1 MNPDAGER
9 GLIFYFF
16 NLEMMARA
24 WPEILSGFWLTLLM
38 AGLTVTGGLALGL
51 ALAVLR
57 AFQIRP
63 VTWAIVFM
71 VDVFRAIPALVIIVV
86 MFFAL
91 PYAGINFSPF
101 WATTLSL
108 ILVLASFSEEVF
120 WAGITA
126 VDRGQW
132 EAARSTGLTFLE
144 TLRFVIM
151 PQAVRL
157 AIPPLTNW
165 TIAITKSTA
174 LGSFVAV
181 PEMLSQASSAQSTL
195 ANPSPLTLASA
206 MFLVIFVPLVMLT
219 RFVER
224 RYGWKR

>member
-1 MNPDAGER
+1 MNPEPR
-9 GLIFYFF
+9 GLLFYFF
-16 NLEMMARA
+16 NVEMMARA
-24 WPEILSGFWLTLLM
+24 APEIIDGFWLTLAM
-38 AGLTVTGGLALGL
+38 AGLVVLGGTVLGL

-57 AFQIRP
+57 AFNVRP
-63 VTWAIVFM
+63 LNWAIVFF

-86 MFFAL
+86 VFFAL
-91 PYAGINFSPF
+91 PFAGLALSPF

-108 ILVLASFSEEVF
+108 ILVLAGFSEEVF

-132 EAARSTGLTFLE
+132 EAARSTGLGFFE
-144 TLRFVIM
+144 TLGFVIL

-165 TIAITKSTA
+165 VIAITKSTA

-181 PEMLSQASSAQSTL
+181 PEILSQASSAQSSL
-195 ANPSPLTLASA
+195 ANPSPLTFAALL
-206 MFLVIFVPLVMLT
+206 FLVIFTPLVIAT
-219 RFVER
+219 RWLER
-224 RYGWKR
+224 RFGWRR

>member
-1 MNPDAGER
+1 MNPEPR
-9 GLIFYFF
+9 GLLFYFF
-16 NLEMMARA
+16 NVEMMARA
-24 WPEILSGFWLTLLM
+24 APEIIDGFWLTLAM
-38 AGLTVTGGLALGL
+38 AGLVVLGGTVLGL

-57 AFQIRP
+57 AFNVRP
-63 VTWAIVFM
+63 LNWAIVFF

-86 MFFAL
+86 VFFAL
-91 PYAGINFSPF
+91 PFAGLALSPF

-108 ILVLASFSEEVF
+108 ILVLAGFSEEVF

-132 EAARSTGLTFLE
+132 EAARSTGLGFFE
-144 TLRFVIM
+144 TLGFVIL

-165 TIAITKSTA
+165 VIAITKSTA

-181 PEMLSQASSAQSTL
+181 PEILSQASSAQSSL
-195 ANPSPLTLASA
+195 ANPSQRTFAALL
-206 MFLVIFVPLVMLT
+206 FLVIFTPLVIAT
-219 RFVER
+219 RWLER
-224 RYGWKR
+224 RFGWRR